1 MTAPRIVAISGS
13 LSRPSRT
20 QLLVSDVARQIHARV
35 GGNLSIVN
43 VAEIALG
50 LGQTFARPAVAQP
63 VEAALSAIE
72 SADII
77 VAGSPVY
84 KGSYSG
90 FFKHLID
97 LVEYRSLAR
106 VPVALLATGGSERH
120 ALAVEHQ
127 LRPLFGSF
135 DAHTLPTAVFALDR
149 TIGPD
154 GQVSDEAVR
163 ARLDQLVR
171 EAVGALLAPVAA
183 AA

>member
-1 MTAPRIVAISGS
+1 MTARIVAVSGS

-20 QLLVSDVARQIHARV
+20 RLLVGDVARQIHARV
-35 GGNLSIVN
+35 GGNLSFVD
-43 VAEIALG
+43 VAEIAIG
-50 LGQTFARPAVAQP
+50 LGQTFARPAPTQQI
-63 VEAALSAIE
+63 EQALLSIE
-72 SADII
+72 QADIV

-97 LVEYRSLAR
+97 LVEYRSLTG

-127 LRPLFGSF
+127 LRPLFASF

-154 GQVSDEAVR
+154 GQVSDETVR
-163 ARLDQLVR
+163 GRIDQLVR
-171 EAVGALLAPVAA
+171 EAAGALSLRAA
-183 AA
+183 AAA

>member
-1 MTAPRIVAISGS
+1 MTARRIVAISGS

-20 QLLVSDVARQIHARV
+20 RLVVSDVARQIHARV
-35 GGNLSIVN
+35 GGNLTIVD

-50 LGQTFARPAVAQP
+50 LGQTFSRPSPSHQ
-63 VEAALSAIE
+63 VEQALAAIE
-72 SADII
+72 NAEII
-77 VAGSPVY
+77 VAGSPIY
-84 KGSYSG
+84 KGAYSG

-97 LVEYRSLAR
+97 LLGYRSLAG

-127 LRPLFGSF
+127 MRPLFASF

-154 GQVSDEAVR
+154 GQISDEAVR

-171 EAVGALLAPVAA
+171 EAANALTAQAA
-183 AA
+183 AAA